1 MIIGVCGKSSSG
13 KSFLAS
19 KLCERLN
26 GFKVLSGDAVGHD
39 VIAIEE
45 VKKEL
50 VDAFGD
56 IVLKDGII
64 DRKALGKIVFNDK
77 NEMNK
82 LNDITGPR
90 MKKIFDNN
98 IEEGNIIIDWILLS
112 KTEYFDKCDIK
123 ILVDIPYE
131 IRLYRA
137 VMRDGI
143 TKAKFDEREKA
154 SVTYNKDDFD
164 IVVSIDDEMN
174 MDELLNNI
182 LSRINYK
189 LELRRHYGY

>member
-26 GFKVLSGDAVGHD
+26 GIKVLSGDAIGHD

-98 IEEGNIIIDWILLS
+98 I
-112 KTEYFDKCDIK
+112 F
-123 ILVDIPYE
+123 
-131 IRLYRA
+131 
-137 VMRDGI
+137 M
-143 TKAKFDEREKA
+143 
-154 SVTYNKDDFD
+154 
-164 IVVSIDDEMN
+164 
-174 MDELLNNI
+174 
-182 LSRINYK
+182 
-189 LELRRHYGY
+189 

>member
-123 ILVDIPYE
+123 ILVDVPYE

-189 LELRRHYGY
+189 LELR

>member
-26 GFKVLSGDAVGHD
+26 GYKVLSGDTVGHD

-50 VDAFGD
+50 VNAFGD
-56 IVLKDGII
+56 IVLNDGII
-64 DRKALGKIVFNDK
+64 DRKVLGKIVFNDE
-77 NEMNK
+77 NEMSK
-82 LNDITGPR
+82 LNNITWPR
-90 MKKIFDNN
+90 MKEVFDNN

-123 ILVDIPYE
+123 ILVDVPYE
-131 IRLYRA
+131 VRLYRA
-137 VMRDGI
+137 VMRDEI
-143 TKAKFDEREKA
+143 TKTKFDEREKA
-154 SVTYNKDDFD
+154 SVTYNKDEFD
-164 IVVSIDDEMN
+164 IVVSVDDEMN

-182 LSRINYK
+182 LSRINYN
-189 LELRRHYGY
+189 LELR

>member
-45 VKKEL
+45 VKKKL

-189 LELRRHYGY
+189 LELR

>member
-82 LNDITGPR
+82 LNDITGLR

-189 LELRRHYGY
+189 LELR

>member
-189 LELRRHYGY
+189 LELR

>member
-19 KLCERLN
+19 KLCEKLE
-26 GFKVLSGDAVGHD
+26 GYKVVSGDAVGHD

-50 VDAFGD
+50 VNTFGD
-56 IVLKDGII
+56 SVLKDGVI
-64 DRKALGKIVFNDK
+64 DRKVLGKIVFSSE

-82 LNDITGPR
+82 LSDITWPYMSR
-90 MKKIFDNN
+90 IFENN
-98 IEEGNIIIDWILLS
+98 VVEGNKIIDWALLS

-123 ILVDIPYE
+123 ILVNIPYE
-131 IRLYRA
+131 VRLYRA
-137 VMRDGI
+137 IMRDGI

-154 SVTYNKDDFD
+154 SVNYNKDDFD
-164 IVVSIDDEMN
+164 IVVTIDDEMN

-182 LSRINYK
+182 MNKINFK
-189 LELRRHYGY
+189 LEMK